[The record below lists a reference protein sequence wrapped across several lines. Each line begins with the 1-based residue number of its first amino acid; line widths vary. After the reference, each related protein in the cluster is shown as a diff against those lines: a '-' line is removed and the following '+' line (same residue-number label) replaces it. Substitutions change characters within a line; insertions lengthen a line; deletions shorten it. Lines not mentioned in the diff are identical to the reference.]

1 MKTNWEELGVRL
13 PRILLPKE
21 GTEMEKW
28 AVVACDQYTSEPEY
42 WEEAERIVGGAP
54 STLSLILP
62 EVYLGEENVSGR
74 IDSIHKR
81 MEQML
86 REGFF
91 RQLPEGTVLVRRT
104 VGGKTR
110 WGLMLAFDLECYDY
124 AKGSTTM
131 IRATEGTVESRIPPR
146 LRVREGAAVELP
158 HILILIDD
166 PDRTVIEPLRGKGE
180 TVYEFDLMKNGGH
193 VQGRFLPK
201 EELSGLQDAL
211 AALKEKWQGRCGAP
225 LLLYAMGDG
234 NHSLAT
240 AKAAW
245 ERLKPSLSGEERMCH
260 PARYALCELE
270 NLHDE
275 GIVFE
280 PIHRV
285 VFGAG
290 EKELFLE
297 RLSDIFRGQNPGGS
311 VRILAGGEKAGTEE
325 HCLPFVCQGGE
336 GAIAIGAPAAQLPV
350 GTLQNALEEYE
361 RRYGCRIDY
370 IHGGETAR
378 TLGCRPGNMAFL
390 LPAMSKEAL
399 FTTVI
404 LDGALPKKTF
414 SMGEA
419 NEKRYYLEARALR

>member
-1 MKTNWEELGVRL
+1 METNWKELGIRL

-42 WEEAERIVGGAP
+42 WEEVERIVGEAP

-62 EVYLGEENVSGR
+62 EVYLGAENVSER
-74 IDSIHKR
+74 IDSIHGR
-81 MEQML
+81 MDQML
-86 REGFF
+86 RDGFF

-124 AKGSTTM
+124 TKGSATM

-166 PDRTVIEPLRGKGE
+166 PDCTVIEPLRGKGE
-180 TVYEFDLMKNGGH
+180 TIYEFDLMKDGGH
-193 VQGRFLPK
+193 VEGRFLPK
-201 EELSGLQDAL
+201 EELFGLHGAL
-211 AALKEKWQGRCGAP
+211 TALKEKWQGRCGAP

-297 RLSDIFRGQNPGGS
+297 RLSDIFRGQNPGGG
-311 VRILAGGEKAGTEE
+311 VRILNSGEKAGTEE
-325 HCLPFVCQGGE
+325 HCLPFVCEGGE
-336 GAIAIGAPAAQLPV
+336 GAVVIGAPAAQLPV
-350 GTLQNALEEYE
+350 GTLQNALEEYQ

-378 TLGCRPGNMAFL
+378 GLGSRSGNMAFL
-390 LPAMSKEAL
+390 LPAMNKEAL
-399 FTTVI
+399 FRTVI